1 MSFEAEDQ
9 TIEDMME
16 QMISG
21 VDCNMYV
28 LTNTHK
34 LNGAVLMTYPEI
46 LREFAMQHQVE
57 KVIVIPSSIH
67 EALLLIGDS
76 VLNMEFDYFNSM
88 VQEVND
94 TTVNDDEILNNHC
107 YLYTVSDNKLTM
119 I

>member
-1 MSFEAEDQ
+1 
-9 TIEDMME
+9 
-16 QMISG
+16 
-21 VDCNMYV
+21 
-28 LTNTHK
+28 
-34 LNGAVLMTYPEI
+34 
-46 LREFAMQHQVE
+46 MQHQVE

-76 VLNMEFDYFNSM
+76 VMNMEFDYFNSM